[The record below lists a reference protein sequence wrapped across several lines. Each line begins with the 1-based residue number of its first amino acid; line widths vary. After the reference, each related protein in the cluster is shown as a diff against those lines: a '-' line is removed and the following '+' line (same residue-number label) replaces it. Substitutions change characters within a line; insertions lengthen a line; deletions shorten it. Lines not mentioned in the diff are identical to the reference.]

1 MKATDVQKDV
11 CNAIIEQVS
20 FWRDSNDINSPT
32 HYVNIE
38 ESFRTELEDKL
49 SEKELNELMDEM
61 ANLFQLVEYLS
72 V

>member
-32 HYVNIE
+32 HYVDIE
-38 ESFRTELEDKL
+38 ESFRAELEDKL

>member
-11 CNAIIEQVS
+11 CNAIIEQAS
-20 FWRDSNDINSPT
+20 SWRDSNDINSPT

-38 ESFRTELEDKL
+38 ESFRAELEDKL